1 MTCRETLD
9 HLDDLIDGR
18 LAAGERQAV
27 RDHLAGCLPCS
38 RELAALRR
46 LQGRAAELPGVPPRR
61 DLWPAIRDR
70 IEPSVEPAGGG
81 AAGTDAHL
89 APTRRWWPLAAAAA
103 LAVALLLP
111 RPNNRSTPDGRATM
125 RTEAEAT
132 PRVLL
137 LETLEARRGELPAES
152 VHAFESDLE
161 ILDHAIREI
170 EGALEI
176 SPQSRR
182 LRLLLAD
189 RRQQEAELLKL
200 LARA

>member
-46 LQGRAAELPGVPPRR
+46 LQGRAAELPGVTPRR

-70 IEPSVEPAGGG
+70 IEPSVEPAGDGG
-81 AAGTDAHL
+81 AGTNARL

-103 LAVALLLP
+103 LAVAVLLP
-111 RPNNRSTPDGRATM
+111 RPGSRSTPDGRATM
-125 RTEAEAT
+125 RTEADAT

-152 VHAFESDLE
+152 VHAIESDLE